1 MSASEV
7 QPPESYSKEEIQ
19 EILHLAIARKTEV
32 AELSRT
38 QLWEIAAE
46 LDIDPESLQ
55 IAEQDWLSQ
64 QQHQQKQKEFDQ
76 YRREQ
81 LKQKTVRYLIIN
93 GFLMVINF
101 LAIGTL
107 SWSLYVLLLLGL
119 PLALDTWKTFQSE
132 GEAYEKAFQRW
143 YVKKEMKESIS
154 TLWNRIKKAWLS

>member
-1 MSASEV
+1 MSASDV

-81 LKQKTVRYLIIN
+81 LKQKAVRYLIIN
-93 GFLMVINF
+93 GFLVVINF

>member
-1 MSASEV
+1 MSASDV

-93 GFLMVINF
+93 GFF
-101 LAIGTL
+101 
-107 SWSLYVLLLLGL
+107 
-119 PLALDTWKTFQSE
+119 F
-132 GEAYEKAFQRW
+132 
-143 YVKKEMKESIS
+143 
-154 TLWNRIKKAWLS
+154 